1 MKLADRGPD
10 TDPGPGPIAG
20 RPGGFGLAH
29 LVLFGSLYA
38 IQGVVISYF
47 FNFNEEYMARAGVPA
62 GTIGLVRSLALLPLV
77 LRFLGGPLSDR
88 VNLLGLGHRRPFI
101 VLGLAIQAAGL
112 FGLSRVDP
120 GSHLAGFGVLAVLA
134 VLGLALYDTATDG
147 MILDSTT
154 VDDRPRLQGGLVAA
168 RFFAAMATSVG
179 FGYWLKRT
187 GNGPGRGD
195 AVIWAVVGLSLIP
208 LALQVVLREPPRRGP
223 AEPFRWEALGVLV
236 RPRSLVLLAFGTLYA
251 IVGYAVEINL
261 SPYYRHLGYDEG
273 AVGVLGAARYLGR
286 GAGAI
291 ALGFGIG
298 RLGRGWTL
306 ALGIAMLSASTLA
319 QAGVAGWAS
328 AAPAAFAFGL
338 ANGWNDA
345 LFYVL
350 AMEAS
355 DPRMPASTCA
365 LFMSV
370 TNLSV
375 TGGGFFA
382 LGVSAFGGRYRP
394 VFAVASLVVLV
405 ALALVPPLRR
415 PVAAG
420 KVKDDVDEPGMPD
433 E

>member
-1 MKLADRGPD
+1 
-10 TDPGPGPIAG
+10 
-20 RPGGFGLAH
+20 
-29 LVLFGSLYA
+29 
-38 IQGVVISYF
+38 
-47 FNFNEEYMARAGVPA
+47 
-62 GTIGLVRSLALLPLV
+62 VRSLALLPLV

-101 VLGLAIQAAGL
+101 VIGLALQSLGL
-112 FGLSRVDP
+112 FGLSRVNP
-120 GSHLAGFGVLAVLA
+120 GSHLTEFGALAVLA
-134 VLGLALYDTATDG
+134 VLGLALYDTAADG

-154 VDDRPRLQGGLVAA
+154 DEERPRIQGGLIAT

-179 FGYWLKRT
+179 FGLWLERT

-195 AVIWAVVGLSLIP
+195 AVIWAVVGLGLIP
-208 LALQVVLREPPRRGP
+208 LVLQVVLWEPPRRGKV
-223 AEPFRWEALGVLV
+223 EPFRWEALGVLI

-251 IVGYAVEINL
+251 IVAYAVEINL
-261 SPYYRHLGYDEG
+261 SPYYHHLGFDEG
-273 AVGVLGAARYLGR
+273 AVGVLGAFRYLGR
-286 GAGAI
+286 AAGAI
-291 ALGFGIG
+291 ALGFGMR

-306 ALGIAMLSASTLA
+306 TLGIAMLAASTLA
-319 QAGVAGWAS
+319 QAGVGGWTSAGLS
-328 AAPAAFAFGL
+328 AFAFGL

-382 LGVSAFGGRYRP
+382 LGVSAFDGRYRP
-394 VFAVASLVVLV
+394 VFAVASLIVLL

-415 PVAAG
+415 PVSS
-420 KVKDDVDEPGMPD
+420 VKGETADELGEPVPRLRHRS
-433 E
+433 